1 MLRRVL
7 HAGTVDEPPTD
18 DDVLS
23 IDEDETPN
31 TSQTTELSATLL
43 HEWQHKHAP
52 DEKASTLE
60 DVMAEVQRLEEQGRL
75 VEAST
80 IMVNHLR
87 MQGANAKK
95 GGAAITIHQR
105 RSSKCSISCS

>member
-1 MLRRVL
+1 M
-7 HAGTVDEPPTD
+7 
-18 DDVLS
+18 LS
-23 IDEDETPN
+23 IDEDEAPN
-31 TSQTTELSATLL
+31 TISDDGAERDPPARVA
-43 HEWQHKHAP
+43 HKHAP

-95 GGAAITIHQR
+95 GGDNHNTSAPQ
-105 RSSKCSISCS
+105 